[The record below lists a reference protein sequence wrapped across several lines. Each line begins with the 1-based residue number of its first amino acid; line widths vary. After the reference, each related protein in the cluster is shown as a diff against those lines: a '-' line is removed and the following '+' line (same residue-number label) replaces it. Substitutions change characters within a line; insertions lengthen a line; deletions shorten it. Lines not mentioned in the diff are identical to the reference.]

1 MKQVQAVEGST
12 SASAVRRIPR
22 RRALLGIS
30 GLFVI
35 GTVAAACGSSSGTP
49 TTSSG
54 GKSPVLISTT
64 NNSKLGTILVNNKGF
79 TLYTLHGNAPCAA
92 ACSAIWPPVLMT
104 GSGSPVGGSG
114 VSGLGTTHASGHI
127 VVTYHGVPLH
137 TFVGDESAGQATGQD
152 LKDTWGTWVAVITK
166 ASTTTTTAP
175 AGGSTT
181 TTGGGGY
188 GY

>member
-12 SASAVRRIPR
+12 SASAGRRIPR

-30 GLFVI
+30 GLLVI

-49 TTSSG
+49 TTSRGNSA
-54 GKSPVLISTT
+54 VLISTA

-79 TLYTLHGNAPCAA
+79 TLYTLRGNAPCAA
-92 ACSAIWPPVLMT
+92 ACSAIWPPVLS

-114 VSGLGTTHASGHI
+114 VSGLGTTHASGHLE
-127 VVTYHGVPLH
+127 VTYHGVPLH
-137 TFVGDESAGQATGQD
+137 TFSGDKSAGQTTGQD

-166 ASTTTTTAP
+166 ASTTTTTTP